1 VIQRS
6 EGGKARNEGITMK
19 KIPVAKLRAGS
30 AVRMPSVQERKAK
43 GKALR
48 VKVPTEVPYRS
59 AAERRADG
67 KMLRDAV
74 PRAQHSGWNPPKER
88 RDPVE
93 VVLAS
98 NEGRLLDLVPI
109 RHGRMMQSPFAF
121 YRGTAAIMAAD
132 LAHTPSSG
140 LRVQACGDAH
150 LSNFGG
156 FATPERNLVFDIN
169 DLDETLPA
177 PWEWDV
183 KRLTASVVLAGR
195 HIQLKQNESARTAS
209 SAVRSYRE
217 HMAEYAFMKALEVW
231 YDRIDLKRLLGSV
244 SDEASRARMEKRIE
258 QARGRSAAAHDF
270 PKLAEH
276 VGGKPRIKDN
286 PPLIFHSD
294 EVKDDAGSEELKAA
308 WMLYRESL
316 PEQTRLLFD
325 RFHLCDMAIKVVGVG
340 SVGTTCLVALF
351 MADDDDPL
359 FLQIK
364 QANASVLE
372 PYAGK
377 SLHSNHGQRV
387 VVGQRLM
394 QSASDMFLGWSQGH
408 RGRHFYVRQLRDMKL
423 SAIIEDMDDEI
434 LRRYAEACGWALAR
448 AHARSGDAAMISG
461 YMGSGSMFDEAIV
474 DFAVDYADQ
483 AERDHK
489 AFVRAVREG
498 RVKAVVES

>member
-1 VIQRS
+1 MKKTPNAKHPARATTSMSS
-6 EGGKARNEGITMK
+6 EGK
-19 KIPVAKLRAGS
+19 
-30 AVRMPSVQERKAK
+30 RKAK
-43 GKALR
+43 GTAVR
-48 VKVPTEVPYRS
+48 EAVPSEIPYR
-59 AAERRADG
+59 APAERRAEG

-93 VVLAS
+93 VVLAQ
-98 NEGRLLDLVPI
+98 NEGRVLELVPI
-109 RHGRMMQSPFAF
+109 RHGRMLQSPFAF
-121 YRGTAAIMAAD
+121 YRGSAAIMAAD
-132 LAHTPSSG
+132 LAHTPCSG

-156 FATPERNLVFDIN
+156 FATPERNLIFDIN

-195 HIQLKQNESARTAS
+195 HIQLKQHESAGAARA
-209 SAVRSYRE
+209 AMRSYRE
-217 HMAEYAFMKALEVW
+217 HMADYAFMKALDIW
-231 YDRIDLKRLLGSV
+231 YDKIDLQRLIDHV
-244 SDEASRARMEKRIE
+244 DDKKARARVQQRVE
-258 QARGRSAAAHDF
+258 QARRRSVIEHDF

-276 VGGKPRIKDN
+276 LGSTPSIKDN
-286 PPLIFHSD
+286 PPLIYHSAELKED
-294 EVKDDAGSEELKAA
+294 EGSEELMAA
-308 WMLYRESL
+308 LMLYRESL
-316 PEQTRLLFD
+316 PEHTRLLFD
-325 RFHLCDMAIKVVGVG
+325 RFHLCDIALKVVGVG
-340 SVGTTCLVALF
+340 SVGTKCMIALL
-351 MADDDDPL
+351 MAADDDPL

-372 PYAGK
+372 PYVGK
-377 SLHSNHGQRV
+377 SLHNNHGQRV

-394 QSASDMFLGWSQGH
+394 QSASDIFLGWSQGH

-423 SAIIEDMDDEI
+423 SAIIESFDDVL
-434 LRRYAEACGWALAR
+434 LRIYAEACGWALAR

-461 YMGSGSMFDEAIV
+461 YMGSGNMFDEAIC

-489 AFVRAVREG
+489 AFLKAVREG

>member
-1 VIQRS
+1 MKSKAQKSLQAIGKRGRS
-6 EGGKARNEGITMK
+6 NA
-19 KIPVAKLRAGS
+19 
-30 AVRMPSVQERKAK
+30 PSE
-43 GKALR
+43 AL
-48 VKVPTEVPYRS
+48 YRS
-59 AAERRADG
+59 PAERRAEG
-67 KMLRDAV
+67 KRLRDAV
-74 PRAQHSGWNPPKER
+74 PRAGHSGWNPPRKR

-93 VVLAS
+93 VVLAA

-109 RHGRMMQSPFAF
+109 RHGRMMQSPFDF

-150 LSNFGG
+150 LSNFGA
-156 FATPERNLVFDIN
+156 FATPERNVIFDVN

-195 HIQLKQNESARTAS
+195 HIQLKQSESAAAARA
-209 SAVRSYRE
+209 AVRSYRE

-231 YDRIDLKRLLGSV
+231 YDKIDLERLMGHVDSKKAQTRLQQRV
-244 SDEASRARMEKRIE
+244 EKARERTVAE
-258 QARGRSAAAHDF
+258 HDF
-270 PKLAEH
+270 PKLAEQL
-276 VGGKPRIKDN
+276 GSTPLIKDN
-286 PPLIFHSD
+286 PPHH
-294 EVKDDAGSEELKAA
+294 
-308 WMLYRESL
+308 ESL
-316 PEQTRLLFD
+316 PEHVRVLFD
-325 RFHLCDMAIKVVGVG
+325 RFHLCDMAMKVVGVG
-340 SVGTTCLVALF
+340 SVGTMCLIALY
-351 MADDDDPL
+351 MAGDDDPL

-364 QANASVLE
+364 EAKASVLE

-387 VVGQRLM
+387 VEGQRLM
-394 QSASDMFLGWSQGH
+394 QSASDSFLEWTQGR

-423 SAIIEDMDDEI
+423 SPIIEGFDDEI
-434 LRRYAEACGWALAR
+434 LQGYAEVCGWALAR

-461 YMGSGSMFDEAIV
+461 YMGSSGIFDEAIC
-474 DFAVDYADQ
+474 DFAVDYVDQ

-489 AFVRAVREG
+489 AFVKAVREG

>member
-1 VIQRS
+1 
-6 EGGKARNEGITMK
+6 MK
-19 KIPVAKLRAGS
+19 KPSAKRPTRS
-30 AVRMPSVQERKAK
+30 TTSMPSVKEGKAK
-43 GKALR
+43 GTAVR
-48 VKVPTEVPYRS
+48 ETVPSEVPYRS
-59 AAERRADG
+59 PSERRAEG
-67 KMLRDAV
+67 KKLRDAV
-74 PRAQHSGWNPPKER
+74 PRADHGGWNPFKER

-93 VVLAS
+93 LVLAQ
-98 NEGRLLDLVPI
+98 NEGRLPNLVPI
-109 RHGRMMQSPFAF
+109 RHGRMLQSPFAF
-121 YRGTAAIMAAD
+121 YRGSAAIMAAD

-195 HIQLKQNESARTAS
+195 HIQLKQSESVAAARA
-209 SAVRSYRE
+209 AVRSYRE
-217 HMAEYAFMKALEVW
+217 HMAEYAFMKALEIW
-231 YDRIDLKRLLGSV
+231 YDKIDLQRLLDHV
-244 SDEASRARMEKRIE
+244 DDKKARARMLQRIE
-258 QARGRSAAAHDF
+258 QARGRSVTEHDF

-276 VGGKPRIKDN
+276 LGSTPSIKDN
-286 PPLIFHSD
+286 PPLIYHSA
-294 EVKDDAGSEELKAA
+294 EIKKDAGSEELKAA
-308 WMLYRESL
+308 WALYRESL

-325 RFHLCDMAIKVVGVG
+325 RFHLCDMALKVVGVG
-340 SVGTTCLVALF
+340 SVGTMCMVALL
-351 MADDDDPL
+351 MAADNDPL

-377 SLHSNHGQRV
+377 SLHNNHGQRV

-394 QSASDMFLGWSQGH
+394 QSASDIFLGWSQGH

-423 SAIIEDMDDEI
+423 SAIIEGFDDEL
-434 LRRYAEACGWALAR
+434 LRIYAEACGWALAR

-461 YMGSGSMFDEAIV
+461 YMGSSSMFDEAIC

-489 AFVRAVREG
+489 AFLKAVREG

>member
-1 VIQRS
+1 
-6 EGGKARNEGITMK
+6 MK
-19 KIPVAKLRAGS
+19 KPIAKRPTRS
-30 AVRMPSVQERKAK
+30 ATSMPSVKEGKAK
-43 GKALR
+43 GTAAR
-48 VKVPTEVPYRS
+48 ETVPSEVPYRS
-59 AAERRADG
+59 PSERRAEG
-67 KMLRDAV
+67 KKLRDAV
-74 PRAQHSGWNPPKER
+74 PRADHGGWNPFKER

-93 VVLAS
+93 LVLAQ
-98 NEGRLLDLVPI
+98 NEGRLPNLVPI
-109 RHGRMMQSPFAF
+109 RHGRMLQSPFAF
-121 YRGTAAIMAAD
+121 YRGSAAIMAAD

-195 HIQLKQNESARTAS
+195 HIQLKQSESVAAARA
-209 SAVRSYRE
+209 AVRSYRE
-217 HMAEYAFMKALEVW
+217 HMAEYAFMKALEIW
-231 YDRIDLKRLLGSV
+231 YDKIDLQRLLDHV
-244 SDEASRARMEKRIE
+244 DDKKARARMLQRIE
-258 QARGRSAAAHDF
+258 QARGRSVTEHDF

-276 VGGKPRIKDN
+276 LGSTPSIKDN
-286 PPLIFHSD
+286 PPLIYHSA
-294 EVKDDAGSEELKAA
+294 EIKKDAGSEELKAA

-325 RFHLCDMAIKVVGVG
+325 RFHLCDMALKVVGVG
-340 SVGTTCLVALF
+340 SVGTMCMVALL
-351 MADDDDPL
+351 MAADNDPL

-377 SLHSNHGQRV
+377 SLHNNHGQRV

-394 QSASDMFLGWSQGH
+394 QSASDIFLGWSQGH

-423 SAIIEDMDDEI
+423 SAIIEGFDDEL
-434 LRRYAEACGWALAR
+434 LRTYAEACGWALAR

-461 YMGSGSMFDEAIV
+461 YMGSSSMFDEAIC

-489 AFVRAVREG
+489 AFLKAVREG

>member
-1 VIQRS
+1 MKSKAQKSLQAVGNRGRGNAPS
-6 EGGKARNEGITMK
+6 E
-19 KIPVAKLRAGS
+19 VL
-30 AVRMPSVQERKAK
+30 
-43 GKALR
+43 
-48 VKVPTEVPYRS
+48 YRS
-59 AAERRADG
+59 PAERRAEG
-67 KMLRDAV
+67 KRLRDAV
-74 PRAQHSGWNPPKER
+74 PRAGHSGWKPPRKR

-93 VVLAS
+93 VVLAA

-109 RHGRMMQSPFAF
+109 RHGRMMKSPFDF

-150 LSNFGG
+150 LSNFGA
-156 FATPERNLVFDIN
+156 FATPERNVIFDVN

-195 HIQLKQNESARTAS
+195 HIQLKQSESAAAARA
-209 SAVRSYRE
+209 AVRSYRE

-231 YDRIDLKRLLGSV
+231 YDKIDLERLMGHVDSKKAQTRLQQRVEKARERSV
-244 SDEASRARMEKRIE
+244 AE
-258 QARGRSAAAHDF
+258 HDF
-270 PKLAEH
+270 PKLAEQL
-276 VGGKPRIKDN
+276 GSTPLIKDN
-286 PPLIFHSD
+286 PPLIFHLP
-294 EVKDDAGSEELKAA
+294 EMKEEMESGNITEA
-308 WMLYRESL
+308 WARYHESL
-316 PEQTRLLFD
+316 PEHVRVLFD
-325 RFHLCDMAIKVVGVG
+325 RFHLCDMAMKVVGVG
-340 SVGTTCLVALF
+340 SVGTMCLIALY
-351 MADDDDPL
+351 MAGDDDPL

-364 QANASVLE
+364 EAMASVLE

-387 VVGQRLM
+387 VEGQRLM
-394 QSASDMFLGWSQGH
+394 QSASDSFLGWTQGR

-423 SAIIEDMDDEI
+423 SPIIEGFDDEI
-434 LRRYAEACGWALAR
+434 LQGYAEACGWALAR

-461 YMGSGSMFDEAIV
+461 YMGSSVIFDEAIC

-489 AFVRAVREG
+489 AFVKAVREG

>member
-1 VIQRS
+1 MNKTS
-6 EGGKARNEGITMK
+6 D
-19 KIPVAKLRAGS
+19 AKRRA
-30 AVRMPSVQERKAK
+30 APMPSVEERKAK
-43 GKALR
+43 GKSRRGKLLD
-48 VKVPTEVPYRS
+48 EVPYRS
-59 AAERRADG
+59 PVERRAEG
-67 KMLRDAV
+67 RTLRDAV
-74 PRAQHSGWNPPKER
+74 PPADHSGWKPPKER

-98 NEGRLLDLVPI
+98 NEGRMLELVPI

-132 LAHTPSSG
+132 LANTPNSG

-156 FATPERNLVFDIN
+156 FATPERGLIFDVN

-195 HIQLKQNESARTAS
+195 HIDLKQSESARAARA
-209 SAVRSYRE
+209 AVCSYRE
-217 HMAEYAFMKALEVW
+217 RMAEYAFMKALDIW
-231 YDRIDLKRLLGSV
+231 YDRIDLKRAIDYLAV
-244 SDEASRARMEKRIE
+244 DEKSRARMVKRIE
-258 QARGRSAAAHDF
+258 EARGRSVAENDF

-276 VGGKPRIKDN
+276 VGAKPRIKDN
-286 PPLIFHSD
+286 PPLIFHSA
-294 EVKDDAGSEELKAA
+294 ENKEDADSEELKAA
-308 WMLYRESL
+308 WALYRESL
-316 PEQTRLLFD
+316 PEHVRVLYD
-325 RFHLCDMAIKVVGVG
+325 RFHYCDVAVKVVGVG
-340 SVGTTCLVALF
+340 SVGTLCMVALL
-351 MADDDDPL
+351 MAADADPL

-377 SLHSNHGQRV
+377 SLHRNHGQRV

-423 SAIIEDMDDEI
+423 SAIVEGFDAEL
-434 LRRYAEACGWALAR
+434 LRRYAQACAWALAR
-448 AHARSGDAAMISG
+448 AHARSGDGAMIAG
-461 YMGSGSMFDEAIV
+461 YMGSGSIFDEAIC

-489 AFVRAVREG
+489 AFVKAIRDG
-498 RVKAVVES
+498 RVNAVVES